1 MGASSSIT
9 SSGKTGPADESR
21 EVLKPEPTK
30 ENIEIDCRIETL
42 TEGSTTLNHAVEN
55 MNDNTSPDK
64 PARTEETKLEIIK
77 EFMAEDNETG
87 YEGDGIHHP
96 EEDNP
101 EFTLS
106 EMVNV
111 NKKQIQK
118 LFSLFDEDNSGSI
131 SSLELGK
138 LVRSLGMYESVLHNI
153 YELVLYIIYESVLY
167 NINESVLYIIYESV
181 LYNRYE
187 LVLFVIYESVL
198 YIINES
204 VLYIIYE
211 SVLYIIYESVL
222 YILYESTSY
231 IIYANMVRKEVEALP
246 GT

>member
-9 SSGKTGPADESR
+9 SSGKTGPADENR
-21 EVLKPEPTK
+21 EVLKPAPTK
-30 ENIEIDCRIETL
+30 ENIELDCRIETF
-42 TEGSTTLNHAVEN
+42 TEGSTTLTHAVEN

-64 PARTEETKLEIIK
+64 PGRTEETKLEIIK
-77 EFMAEDNETG
+77 EVISEDNDTG

-101 EFTLS
+101 EVTLS

-138 LVRSLGMYESVLHNI
+138 LVRSLG
-153 YELVLYIIYESVLY
+153 IYESVLY
-167 NINESVLYIIYESV
+167 NI
-181 LYNRYE
+181 YE
-187 LVLFVIYESVL
+187 LVLYV
-198 YIINES
+198 
-204 VLYIIYE
+204 
-211 SVLYIIYESVL
+211 IYESVL
-222 YILYESTSY
+222 YILYESVLY
-231 IIYANMVRKEVEALP
+231 IIYKSVLYNIYESVLYILYE
-246 GT
+246 

>member
-9 SSGKTGPADESR
+9 SSGKTGPSDEDR

-30 ENIEIDCRIETL
+30 ENIGIDCRIETL

-77 EFMAEDNETG
+77 EVMAEDNETG
-87 YEGDGIHHP
+87 YEGDEIHP

-138 LVRSLGMYESVLHNI
+138 LVRSLGI
-153 YELVLYIIYESVLY
+153 W
-167 NINESVLYIIYESV
+167 
-181 LYNRYE
+181 
-187 LVLFVIYESVL
+187 
-198 YIINES
+198 
-204 VLYIIYE
+204 
-211 SVLYIIYESVL
+211 
-222 YILYESTSY
+222 
-231 IIYANMVRKEVEALP
+231 EVSS
-246 GT
+246 